1 MSAEPGYHRRGEII
15 GPKIYNLLSQLSP
28 STYSETT
35 PIIEYWIEYAL
46 TGQSITADDL
56 VKRLS
61 PLIWDFRLSNVEI
74 ARFLKEFHDSPHR
87 SEQARSF
94 VDEFCSHILL
104 WFAAAS
110 LEDIPMRTDRRYN
123 GSPRVVR
130 NGATGFIQA
139 ASFVGCII
147 EHGLLSHELVRQH
160 IVKPLINHHYTH
172 DDINGTGKV
181 ARANAVYRLFII
193 AGKTLLQGLLEI
205 NDATACLAMLEE
217 ISRQH
222 RTWIKDFDP
231 AKLKV
236 RSAPDFP
243 CL

>member
-15 GPKIYNLLSQLSP
+15 GPKIYSLLSQLSP

-61 PLIWDFRLSNVEI
+61 LLIWEFRPSNVEI

-87 SEQARSF
+87 SEQAKSF

-110 LEDIPMRTDRRYN
+110 LEDIIMCPDRWYT
-123 GSPRVVR
+123 GYPRVVR

-160 IVKPLINHHYTH
+160 LVKPLINHHYTH
-172 DDINGTGKV
+172 DDINETGKAV
-181 ARANAVYRLFII
+181 RANALYRLFAV
-193 AGKTLLQGLLEI
+193 AGKTLLQGLLET
-205 NDATACLAMLEE
+205 NDVVACLAVLEG
-217 ISRQH
+217 ISRQGP
-222 RTWIKDFDP
+222 TWIKDFDP

-236 RSAPDFP
+236 QSATDFP
-243 CL
+243 CI